1 MKNLQPNMGKLDR
14 GLRLIVAAVIAVLY
28 GLDKIAPPTSNIL
41 LLLAVVFAATAFLRF
56 CPLYVPFKMD
66 TREEKGDK

>member
-1 MKNLQPNMGKLDR
+1 MQPNMGNLDR

-28 GLDKIAPPTSNIL
+28 GMDKIAPPTSNIL
-41 LLLAVVFAATAFLRF
+41 LLLALLFAATAFLKF

>member
-14 GLRLIVAAVIAVLY
+14 GLRLIVAVVIAILY
-28 GLDKIAPPTSNIL
+28 GMDKIAPPTSNIL

>member
-14 GLRLIVAAVIAVLY
+14 SLRLIVAVVIAIMY
-28 GLDKIAPPTSNIL
+28 GMDKIAPPTSNIL

>member
-14 GLRLIVAAVIAVLY
+14 SLRLVVAIVIAVLY
-28 GLDKIAPPTSNIL
+28 GLNKISGPTANVL
-41 LLLAVVFAATAFLRF
+41 LLLAIVFAATAFLRF

>member
-1 MKNLQPNMGKLDR
+1 MKNMQPNMGNLDR

-28 GLDKIAPPTSNIL
+28 GMDKIAPPTSNIL
-41 LLLAVVFAATAFLRF
+41 LLLALLFAATAFLKF